1 MSLIPLTLF
10 SLLNVQYRMN
20 DMFSNRNPDDFM
32 RNWLSGL
39 WTTKKKIARAQPARF
54 VVSEVNSDADA
65 MCYQSTVYVQFSESQ
80 TKQN

>member
-39 WTTKKKIARAQPARF
+39 WTAQPARF